1 MSPCFKSKERW
12 SFAKTP
18 GNLFVM
24 PLNSRTGSMNTSK
37 NEKLA
42 ALYAG
47 RRVLPFYHTPVLGG
61 RIKKVQSRLGSALF
75 LNRTNPNKRLRGG

>member
-1 MSPCFKSKERW
+1 MW

-37 NEKLA
+37 SEKLA
-42 ALYAG
+42 ASYAG
-47 RRVLPFYHTPVLGG
+47 RRVLPFYHTPVFDG
-61 RIKKVQSRLGSALF
+61 RIKKAEPEWLCF
-75 LNRTNPNKRLRGG
+75 FIKPN